1 MPALGPVQTSKQI
14 STTRRQSFHEIQ
26 FPIYMPPKR
35 KNLKS
40 IIDDLE
46 PGSQDNNGSD
56 DGSEFSPC
64 LLWILTHLPRESRQ
78 QAYLEL
84 FMKIEGTLSQVDVD
98 STP

>member
-1 MPALGPVQTSKQI
+1 MPALGPVQTNKQI
-14 STTRRQSFHEIQ
+14 STTRRRSFHEIQ

-56 DGSEFSPC
+56 DGSEFFS
-64 LLWILTHLPRESRQ
+64 LLTLDSYTSTTRVKATSIL
-78 QAYLEL
+78 
-84 FMKIEGTLSQVDVD
+84 GTVHED
-98 STP
+98 